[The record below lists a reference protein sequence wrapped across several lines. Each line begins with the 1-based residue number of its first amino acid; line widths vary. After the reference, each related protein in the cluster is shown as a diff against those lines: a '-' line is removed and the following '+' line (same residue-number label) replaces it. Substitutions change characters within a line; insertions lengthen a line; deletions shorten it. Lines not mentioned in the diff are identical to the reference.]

1 MIKSPEISISFIEKA
16 KTIFERA
23 ERGVVGLVLRDDISE
38 LTDRKFTV
46 QLAKEIPESLSDFNK
61 EQIKLA
67 LLGNQTAPKKIVC
80 FVMDNDEEAVLADEY
95 DLAKEFIESEKINY
109 LAIPTVSTDG
119 KLSDIVSFIKDLRS
133 ENKRIQAVLPF
144 QTQTDSEGIIGCD
157 FTAFTSEATHTA
169 TSGKY
174 TAEEYCSR
182 IAGLIAGTPFTQ
194 SITYATLPD
203 LTDCNRLTKSEQD
216 TAVGAGKLVLMNDGE
231 KVKVVRG
238 VNTLQTTTDTKGESF
253 KKIKIVI
260 AMDLIYD
267 DLMKT
272 IRDTYIGK
280 FNNDLDDKKLLVD
293 AVNKYFE
300 DIARDGV
307 ITKGECSIDFDAQR
321 DYLITKGFDVVEM
334 TEQEILEEKTGS
346 FVFLTGNVTIPDA
359 IEDVKF
365 PIYI

>member
-23 ERGVVGLVLRDDISE
+23 ERGTVGLVLKDDITE
-38 LTDRKFTV
+38 IPDRKFTV
-46 QLAKEIPESLSDFNK
+46 QLTKEIPDSLSDFNK

-67 LLGNQTAPKKIVC
+67 LLGNQTAPRKIVC
-80 FVMDNDEEAVLADEY
+80 FVMDNSEDATLDDEY
-95 DLAKEFIESEKINY
+95 KLAKEFIEKERINY
-109 LAIPTVSTDG
+109 LAIPTVLTDG
-119 KLSDIVSFIKDLRS
+119 KLSDIISFIKDLRT
-133 ENKRIQAVLPF
+133 ENKRIEAILPY
-144 QTQTDSEGIIGCD
+144 QNQTDSEGIIGCE
-157 FTAFTSEATHTA
+157 FEAYTNEETY
-169 TSGKY
+169 TKESGKY

-194 SITYATLPD
+194 SITYATLSD
-203 LTDCNRLTKSEQD
+203 LTDCNRLTKDEQD
-216 TAVGAGKLVLMNDGE
+216 TAVSEGKLVLMNDGE

-238 VNTLQTTTDTKGESF
+238 VNTLKTTTDTKGESF

-307 ITKGECSIDFDAQR
+307 ITKGECSIDIDAQR
-321 DYLITKGFDVVEM
+321 DYLRQKGYDVVEM
-334 TEQEILEEKTGS
+334 TEKEILEEKTGS
-346 FVFLTGNVTIPDA
+346 FVFLTGNVQIPDA